1 MMRLYLFFFFFNQK
15 TAYDWRISDWSSDV
29 CSSDL
34 QQHMAV
40 MPERMKA
47 SRVIKRFQCNG
58 TRADLAQPRLACVA
72 YEGQEHGASR
82 DEMATIA
89 WHAESVPIPPGKNDR
104 ETRR

>member
-1 MMRLYLFFFFFNQK
+1 MQV
-15 TAYDWRISDWSSDV
+15 IV
-29 CSSDL
+29 

-58 TRADLAQPRLACVA
+58 PSADLAQPRLACVA

-82 DEMATIA
+82 DEMAVIA
-89 WHAESVPIPPGKNDR
+89 WHAESVPIPPGKDDR
-104 ETRR
+104 EKRRCWAENRRAHVLTHINTSQFLYR

>member
-1 MMRLYLFFFFFNQK
+1 MQV
-15 TAYDWRISDWSSDV
+15 IV
-29 CSSDL
+29 

-40 MPERMKA
+40 MPERMRA

-82 DEMATIA
+82 DEMAAIA
-89 WHAESVPIPPGKNDR
+89 WHAESVPITPGKHDR
-104 ETRR
+104 ETRRRWGGKPPEPRPPRNTESRAR

>member
-1 MMRLYLFFFFFNQK
+1 
-15 TAYDWRISDWSSDV
+15 
-29 CSSDL
+29 
-34 QQHMAV
+34 MAV
-40 MPERMKA
+40 MPERRKA

-82 DEMATIA
+82 DEMAMIA

-104 ETRR
+104 AKRQRRVGTPRDLRNTEPWVGATIGRASGGQRVCTPV